1 MKAAI
6 QNGLY
11 AGTSVVN
18 DMQPVCSSGNCTWP
32 KYRSLA
38 ICAKYA
44 DVTSSLKTKTV
55 PIPGS
60 EGPGPE
66 DNVNQHYLSQDNY
79 LTDDGTVLFNSS
91 SVARSDPILDNNQG
105 NAAISLDFSNSIA
118 FQSSSLP
125 IADVFMIY
133 STSRTSSDNA
143 FAAMEFVLEWCVQ
156 EFTTSVTNGSSS
168 TQRQSSSN
176 DFSKPDPA
184 NTGVPLTTSPNDGDN
199 SVYTV
204 DPGTHYILQNYLRG
218 LFKGYTSLP
227 PSNNGAAQLY
237 VSSDATQA
245 LFQPFDI
252 SGERINGVNPVAGQG
267 GGPSDLQKI
276 LDNVATSMTNM

>member
-11 AGTSVVN
+11 AGTSVVD

-32 KYRSLA
+32 NYRSLA
-38 ICAKYA
+38 ICAKSA
-44 DVTSSLKTKTV
+44 NVTSSLKTQKV
-55 PIPGS
+55 SIPGS
-60 EGPGPE
+60 LGPKSE
-66 DNVNQHYLSQDNY
+66 DTVNQYYLSQNNY

-91 SVARSDPILDNNQG
+91 SVARSNPILDNYSH
-105 NAAISLDFSNSIA
+105 APISLNFSNSIA
-118 FQSSSLP
+118 FQNSSLP

-133 STSRTSSDNA
+133 STSRTDSDGA

-168 TQRQSSSN
+168 TQRQVSFSN
-176 DFSKPDPA
+176 FSKPDPA
-184 NTGVPLTTSPNDGDN
+184 NTGVSLTTSPNDGDN
-199 SVYTV
+199 RVYTV

-218 LFKGYTSLP
+218 LFEGYTSLP
-227 PSNNGAAQLY
+227 SSNSDAAQLFT
-237 VSSDATQA
+237 SSDATQA

-252 SGERINGVNPVAGQG
+252 FGEIINGVNPVAGQG